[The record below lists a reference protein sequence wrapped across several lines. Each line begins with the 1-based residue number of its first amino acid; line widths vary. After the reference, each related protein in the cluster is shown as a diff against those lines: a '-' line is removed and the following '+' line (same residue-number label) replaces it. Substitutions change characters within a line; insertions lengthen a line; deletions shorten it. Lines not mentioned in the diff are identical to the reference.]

1 MKMVRK
7 NNEKEKGL
15 KEFKTLHK
23 LVRTSCVRTYIR
35 RMGFKEVKAP
45 IGSVR
50 KIFSGSKTF

>member
-1 MKMVRK
+1 MVRK
-7 NNEKEKGL
+7 NNEREKGL

-35 RMGFKEVKAP
+35 SMGFKEVKAP